1 MKLLSVAEKEQ
12 LEASRQEL
20 QVNHPDYV
28 DGDDY
33 CDVAEMLRLL
43 DHKDAR
49 IAQLES
55 EPGSKVVK
63 PECCITARCRQTGAH
78 IDCCPNFIHTPDCD
92 CKYCKFE
99 RKS

>member
-1 MKLLSVAEKEQ
+1 MKLLSVADKEQ

-28 DGDDY
+28 DGDDF

-55 EPGSKVVK
+55 EPDEATVRAAIKAYWDNQGDGLDQGEIFRRVLLA
-63 PECCITARCRQTGAH
+63 ARKLADAGA
-78 IDCCPNFIHTPDCD
+78 
-92 CKYCKFE
+92 KQ
-99 RKS
+99 